1 MRLLGTPGKD
11 YFVNCVTQLTNS
23 LGVQGLGPSSV
34 WCDTDERFVFSD
46 EAAMVS
52 KLHDPN

>member
-34 WCDTDERFVFSD
+34 WCDIDERFVFSD